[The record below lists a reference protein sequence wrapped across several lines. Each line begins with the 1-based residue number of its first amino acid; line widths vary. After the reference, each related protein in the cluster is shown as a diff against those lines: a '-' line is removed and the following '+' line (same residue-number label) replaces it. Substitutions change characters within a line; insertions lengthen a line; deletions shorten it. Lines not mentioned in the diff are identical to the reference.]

1 MPASAAADSE
11 DQKRA
16 AAARAVELVMPG
28 MVLGLGS
35 GSTANFVLEALAA
48 RAAQGLRVVGIPTSQ
63 RTEARARQL
72 GLTLIDFAAH
82 RHIDLTLDGADEVER
97 GTLNL
102 IKGRGGALLR
112 EKIVACASAR
122 MVAVV
127 DETKLVDC
135 LATRVPLPVEIVPF
149 GWQVTVDRL
158 AASGAMPTLRRAG
171 DTPFVTDG
179 GNYIADCAFPGIA
192 DPAALQAQLAMIT
205 GVVESGLFV
214 GLAKTVI
221 VGGKSGVETLER

>member
-1 MPASAAADSE
+1 
-11 DQKRA
+11 
-16 AAARAVELVMPG
+16 
-28 MVLGLGS
+28 
-35 GSTANFVLEALAA
+35 
-48 RAAQGLRVVGIPTSQ
+48 
-63 RTEARARQL
+63 
-72 GLTLIDFAAH
+72 
-82 RHIDLTLDGADEVER
+82 
-97 GTLNL
+97 
-102 IKGRGGALLR
+102 
-112 EKIVACASAR
+112 
-122 MVAVV
+122 
-127 DETKLVDC
+127 
-135 LATRVPLPVEIVPF
+135 VEIVPF